1 MRPKTLERQEQILLS
16 LKNLDYLTVKQI
28 QILHGLG
35 FRNTYR
41 ILDQMEPYLNHF
53 YDGQKIY
60 YLSKE
65 GREKINC
72 STIRTKI
79 ITAKHY
85 LMRNDLY
92 IQLNQPKDWKNEV
105 KLISGEGT
113 KAEIVVIPD
122 ARFIRNGKY
131 HIIEID
137 NQQKMKKNKVKID
150 KYRRFIERN
159 SFKGMPKIIWV
170 TTTPYRRDSLLELCE
185 GLDVDVF
192 LDTDIN

>member
-1 MRPKTLERQEQILLS
+1 MERQEQILLS
-16 LKNLDYLTVKQI
+16 LKKLDYLTTRQI
-28 QILHGLG
+28 QKLHNLKGD
-35 FRNTYR
+35 RNAYR
-41 ILDQMEPYLNHF
+41 VIKALEPYISYF
-53 YDGQKIY
+53 YEGQRVY

-79 ITAKHY
+79 TTAKHY

-92 IQLNQPKDWKNEV
+92 IHLNQPRDWKNEV

-122 ARFIRNGKY
+122 ARFIHNGKY
-131 HIIEID
+131 HIVEID

-170 TTTPYRRDSLLELCE
+170 TTTEYRRKTLLELCE
-185 GLDVDVF
+185 GLDVTVY
-192 LDTDIN
+192 LDLDIN